1 MTRPSTVAQKY
12 RAPWGEKTDGEKKEE
27 RAFKLEKWFLE
38 DTLHILYTFFIFY
51 YVSLFAL

>member
-12 RAPWGEKTDGEKKEE
+12 RAPWGEKTDGGKKEE

-38 DTLHILYTFFIFY
+38 DTLHSLYTFFIFY